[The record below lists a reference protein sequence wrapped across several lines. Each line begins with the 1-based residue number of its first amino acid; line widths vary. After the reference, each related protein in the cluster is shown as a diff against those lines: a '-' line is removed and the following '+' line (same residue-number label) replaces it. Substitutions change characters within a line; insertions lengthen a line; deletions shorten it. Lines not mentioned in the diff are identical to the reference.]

1 MLLEICEH
9 GSVLKRSH
17 DCFIVRT
24 PKEQLEF
31 PAEKIEAI
39 IITANAMVSTQAVA
53 LCLEKEIQLVLAN
66 WSGRPFGRF
75 WASTPGRATEIRRK
89 QYLNQDSQLAFQIS
103 KEIVKGKLVEQKK
116 LLSSLKKNRKT
127 PTEALKQSILNLQ
140 STLAQVDSLQFT
152 QEFKQVLLGLEG
164 FAAAEY
170 FKAISSILPTRYT
183 FDRRSRRP
191 ARDEFNAIL
200 NYVYGYAYSDIEKI
214 VILSGLDPNAGIYHA
229 DTYGKPTLV
238 FDIIELFRARVD
250 RLVIK
255 IFTKKI
261 VRESWF
267 ESKNTTA
274 DREMYLSKEG
284 RRNII
289 KYYVTEESRSIQKD
303 TWEYC
308 RNLLERLL
316 TGE

>member
-17 DCFIVRT
+17 DCFIVIT
-24 PKEQLEF
+24 PQEQLEF

-75 WASTPGRATEIRRK
+75 WASTPGRATQIRRK

-127 PTEALKQSILNLQ
+127 PTEALKQSIHNLQ

-152 QEFKQVLLGLEG
+152 EEFKQALLGLEG

-183 FDRRSRRP
+183 FNQRSRKP

-255 IFTKKI
+255 MFTKKI

-274 DREMYLSKEG
+274 DPEMYLSKEG

-289 KYYVTEESRSIQKD
+289 KHYVTEESRPIQKD

-308 RNLLERLL
+308 RKLLDRLL
-316 TGE
+316 TEV